1 MKALD
6 KITTLFRRFPGV
18 GPKQAE
24 RFALYVIKTPDVQI
38 EELVEALRAVKS
50 SVGYCRECSNYTE
63 EELCPI
69 CADPSRNRSVICV
82 VSHPQDVAAIEKSKT
97 FNGSYHVLHGVI
109 SPMDGVNQEG
119 LRLNELVERVR
130 KASGAVTELIIA
142 TNPDTEGETT
152 AIYLT
157 RLLKD
162 YVPGITRI
170 VCGVPLGGDID
181 YMDEVTLG
189 YAMKGRT
196 KV

>member
-6 KITTLFRRFPGV
+6 KITALFRRFPGV

-24 RFALYVIKTPDVQI
+24 RFALYVIKAQDAQI
-38 EELVEALRAVKS
+38 EELIGALRAVKS
-50 SVGYCRECSNYTE
+50 SVGYCRECSNYAE

-69 CADPSRNRSVICV
+69 CADPSRSRSVICV
-82 VSHPQDVAAIEKSKT
+82 VSQPQDVAAIEKTGT

-109 SPMDGVNQEG
+109 SPMDGINSEG
-119 LRLNELVERVR
+119 LRIKELVERVR
-130 KASGAVTELIIA
+130 KAGGAISELIIA

-162 YVPGITRI
+162 QVPGITRI
-170 VCGVPLGGDID
+170 AYGVPLGGDIN

-196 KV
+196 KI

>member
-1 MKALD
+1 M
-6 KITTLFRRFPGV
+6 

-24 RFALYVIKTPDVQI
+24 RFALYVIKAQDAQI
-38 EELVEALRAVKS
+38 EELIGALRAVKS
-50 SVGYCRECSNYTE
+50 SVGYCRECSNYAE

-69 CADPSRNRSVICV
+69 CADPSRSRSVICV
-82 VSHPQDVAAIEKSKT
+82 VSQPQDVAAIEKTGT

-109 SPMDGVNQEG
+109 SPMDGINSEG
-119 LRLNELVERVR
+119 LRIKELMERVR
-130 KASGAVTELIIA
+130 KADGAVTELIIA

-162 YVPGITRI
+162 QVPGITRI
-170 VCGVPLGGDID
+170 AYGVPLGGDIN

>member
-6 KITTLFRRFPGV
+6 KITAMFRRFPGV

-24 RFALYVIKTPDVQI
+24 RFALHVIRTPEAQI
-38 EELVEALRAVKS
+38 EELVAALRSVKTS
-50 SVGYCRECSNYTE
+50 IRSCGECFNYADGDLCSV
-63 EELCPI
+63 
-69 CADPSRNRSVICV
+69 CADHARDRSVICV
-82 VSHPQDVAAIEKSKT
+82 VSQPQDMAAIEKAGT
-97 FNGSYHVLHGVI
+97 FNGLYHVLHGVI
-109 SPMDGVNQEG
+109 SPMDGINSEG
-119 LRLNELVERVR
+119 LRLKELVERVR
-130 KASGAVTELIIA
+130 AADGAVTELIIA

-170 VCGVPLGGDID
+170 ACGVPLGGDID

-189 YAMKGRT
+189 HALRGRT
-196 KV
+196 KI

>member
-6 KITTLFRRFPGV
+6 KITALFRRVPGV

-24 RFALYVIKTPDVQI
+24 RFALHVIKATDAQV
-38 EELVEALRAVKS
+38 EELINALRAVKS
-50 SVGYCRECSNYTE
+50 SVGYCRECSNYAE
-63 EELCPI
+63 EELCSI
-69 CADPSRNRSVICV
+69 CADPSRNRTVICV
-82 VSHPQDVAAIEKSKT
+82 VSQPHDVAAIEKTGT
-97 FNGSYHVLHGVI
+97 FNGTYHVLHGVI
-109 SPMDGVNQEG
+109 SPMDGINSEG
-119 LRLNELVERVR
+119 LRIKELIERVR
-130 KASGAVTELIIA
+130 NAKGAVTELIIA

-162 YVPGITRI
+162 HVSGITRI
-170 VCGVPLGGDID
+170 AYGVPLGGDIN

-196 KV
+196 KI